1 MEEIFYMTKW
11 FTKKR
16 LILSIISILLL
27 IVIGYGTYIYL
38 NFKSTMEAIHK
49 PIPIEENNDAVAAN
63 EAPLP
68 VEPQKQEAATPS
80 PITLLLLGID
90 QFEDTP
96 GRADTL
102 LVLTV
107 NPVTESIKILS
118 IPRDTYTEIVGLD
131 FSDKIN
137 HSYAFGGMQMA
148 HATVENLLQIPIDYV
163 VTINMEGFKE
173 LVDLLKG
180 VEVDNEFAFSND
192 GYYFSEGTITLS
204 GEEALTYV
212 RMRKQD
218 PLGDF
223 GRQIRQRIVVESLL
237 EELSSLNLV
246 WQVPSILEMIRDHS
260 ETNIT
265 FDEIKHFAKY
275 YKPALN
281 NIEQLHFKEGEGR
294 IENDIWYYF
303 PSESELNTIT
313 EQLKSSLTIDQ
324 EPS

>member
-1 MEEIFYMTKW
+1 MSKW

-16 LILSIISILLL
+16 LIISFISILLL
-27 IVIGYGTYIYL
+27 IVIGYGTYLYL

-49 PIPIEENNDAVAAN
+49 PIPIEENNNAVTANDAT
-63 EAPLP
+63 LP
-68 VEPQKQEAATPS
+68 VEPQKQESATPS

-96 GRADTL
+96 GRADTI

-107 NPVTESIKILS
+107 NPETESIKMLS
-118 IPRDTYTEIVGLD
+118 IPRDTYTEIIGLD

-137 HSYAFGGMQMA
+137 HSYAFGGMEMA
-148 HATVENLLQIPIDYV
+148 HATVENLLKIPIDYV

-180 VEVDNEFAFSND
+180 VEVNNEFAFSND
-192 GYYFSEGTITLS
+192 GIDFPEGTLTLS

-212 RMRKQD
+212 RMRKED

-223 GRQIRQRIVVESLL
+223 GRQIRQRLVVESLL

-265 FDEIKHFAKY
+265 FDEIKQFAKY

-281 NIEQLHFKEGEGR
+281 NIEQLHFEKGEGK
-294 IENDIWYYF
+294 IKDDIWYYF
-303 PSESELNTIT
+303 PSKNELNSIT
-313 EQLKSSLTIDQ
+313 EQLKNSLTV
-324 EPS
+324 EEESS